1 MICPECN
8 LKMVDASYMCPSLEK
23 YKTGNW
29 TEQDLIHREDRYICL
44 KCNTQHIH
52 GRWVLPSNLIIS
64 EKQNKAIWI
73 CYDILELDEN
83 IRPITSTQAK
93 KFLNKYLPLVKEAK
107 ANGFI
112 GHRALAIEREREQAR
127 QEYFASLGDQK

>member
-1 MICPECN
+1 MTICPECN

-29 TEQDLIHREDRYICL
+29 TEQDLTYREDRYICL
-44 KCNTQHIH
+44 KCNTQRVH
-52 GRWVLPSNLIIS
+52 GKWIVPSNLTIS
-64 EKQNKAIWI
+64 EKQNRAIWI
-73 CYDILELDEN
+73 CYDMLELSED

-93 KFLNKYLPLVKEAK
+93 KFLSKYLPLAEEAR

-112 GHRALAIEREREQAR
+112 GHRALEIECEREQAR
-127 QEYFASLGDQK
+127 QEYFSSLGD

>member
-8 LKMVDASYMCPSLEK
+8 LKMVDASYMYPNFEK

-29 TEQDLIHREDRYICL
+29 TEQDLIYREDRHICL
-44 KCNTQHIH
+44 KCGINYAH
-52 GRWVLPSNLIIS
+52 GIWILPPDLVIS

-73 CYDILELDEN
+73 CYDMLELSED

-93 KFLNKYLPLVKEAK
+93 KFLNKYLPLAQEAR

-112 GHRALAIEREREQAR
+112 GHRALELEREREQAR
-127 QEYFASLGDQK
+127 QEYLTSLET